1 MLRCVV
7 STEWIFRASCSGKRC
22 DAFEVSEESTRA
34 RVHETRIVGIV
45 DPWRL
50 EALVAGRIDDPCRLD
65 GWLGFFGR
73 CASRLQGARPAVREG
88 IEAGR

>member
-45 DPWRL
+45 DPWGL
-50 EALVAGRIDDPCRLD
+50 EALVAGRIDDPSRFD
-65 GWLGFFGR
+65 GWFSVFGR
-73 CASRLQGARPAVREG
+73 CTSGLQGARPAVREG